1 MELLRTSRL
10 VLRSWG
16 EEDAPAFLDIY
27 SRYEVIRW
35 LGPQPRRVTVTTLE
49 SALERIRYREERI
62 SGLTAPMGL
71 WAIVP
76 AGGER
81 DEPIGTILLM
91 PLDDDDDGPTGLIEV
106 GWHLHPDHQ
115 GRGYATEAAG
125 AVLDAAPATGI
136 DEALALTDLD
146 NERSQR
152 VALRLGM
159 TDEGV
164 TDRWYGLPQRQYR
177 KQLLVAHAP

>member
-10 VLRSWG
+10 VLRSWV

-27 SRYEVIRW
+27 SRYKVIRW
-35 LGPQPRRVTVTTLE
+35 LGPQPRRVTVTTLDT
-49 SALERIRYREERI
+49 ARERLRFGDARVA
-62 SGLTAPMGL
+62 GLSPPIGL

-76 AGGER
+76 AGGDR

-91 PLDDDDDGPTGLIEV
+91 PLEDDDGPTGLVEV

-125 AVLDAAPATGI
+125 AVLDAAPASGI
-136 DEALALTDLD
+136 DEALALIDLD
-146 NERSQR
+146 NVPSQR
-152 VALRLGM
+152 VARRLGM
-159 TDEGV
+159 ADEGM
-164 TDRWYGLPQRQYR
+164 TNRWFGLSLRQYR
-177 KQLLVAHAP
+177 KVLGPHAP

>member
-1 MELLRTSRL
+1 
-10 VLRSWG
+10 
-16 EEDAPAFLDIY
+16 
-27 SRYEVIRW
+27 
-35 LGPQPRRVTVTTLE
+35 VTTLE

-76 AGGER
+76 AGGDR

-91 PLDDDDDGPTGLIEV
+91 PLEDDDGPTGLVEV

-125 AVLDAAPATGI
+125 AVLDAAPAAGI
-136 DEALALTDLD
+136 EEVLALIDLD
-146 NERSQR
+146 NVPSQR

-164 TDRWYGLPQRQYR
+164 TDRWFGLSLRQYR
-177 KQLLVAHAP
+177 KVLGRYAP

>member
-10 VLRSWG
+10 ALRSWV

-35 LGPQPRRVTVTTLE
+35 LGPQPRRVAVTTLE

-91 PLDDDDDGPTGLIEV
+91 PLEDDDGPTGLVEV

-136 DEALALTDLD
+136 DEALALIDLD
-146 NERSQR
+146 NVPSQR
-152 VALRLGM
+152 VARRLGM
-159 TDEGV
+159 TDEGM
-164 TDRWYGLPQRQYR
+164 TNRWFGLSLRQYR
-177 KQLLVAHAP
+177 KVLEPHGP

>member
-10 VLRSWG
+10 VLRSWV

-35 LGPQPRRVTVTTLE
+35 LGPQPRRVAVTTLE

-91 PLDDDDDGPTGLIEV
+91 PLDDDDGPTGLIEV

-115 GRGYATEAAG
+115 GRGYATEAARG
-125 AVLDAAPATGI
+125 VLDAAAATGI
-136 DEALALTDLD
+136 EEVLALTDLD
-146 NERSQR
+146 NERSQH

-177 KQLLVAHAP
+177 KVLEPHGP

>member
-1 MELLRTSRL
+1 VELLRTSRL
-10 VLRSWG
+10 VLRSWV

-35 LGPQPRRVTVTTLE
+35 LGPQPRRVAVTTLE

-76 AGGER
+76 AGGDR

-91 PLDDDDDGPTGLIEV
+91 PLEDDDGPTGLVEV

-136 DEALALTDLD
+136 DEALALIDLD
-146 NERSQR
+146 NVPSQR

-177 KQLLVAHAP
+177 KVLEPHGP

>member
-10 VLRSWG
+10 ALRSWV
-16 EEDAPAFLDIY
+16 EEDASAFLDIY

-49 SALERIRYREERI
+49 SALERLRFREERI
-62 SGLTAPMGL
+62 AGLSPPLGL

-76 AGGER
+76 TGVAR
-81 DEPIGTILLM
+81 DEPIGTVMLM
-91 PLDDDDDGPTGLIEV
+91 PLEDVTGPTDLIEV
-106 GWHLHPDHQ
+106 GWHLHPDWQ
-115 GRGYATEAAG
+115 GRGYATEAAR
-125 AVLDAAPATGI
+125 ALLDAASAAGI
-136 DEALALTDLD
+136 EEVLALTDLD

-159 TDEGV
+159 TDEGT
-164 TDRWYGLPQRQYR
+164 TDRWNGLTLRQYR
-177 KQLLVAHAP
+177 EASASGG